1 MQTPTFPAL
10 QNRYKNSAAHGFFA
24 AHHVGEIVRSLFLSS
39 IGWILVAFAVYA
51 VYSLV
56 LGKH

>member
-10 QNRYKNSAAHGFFA
+10 QDRYKNSAANGFLA
-24 AHHVGEIVRSLFLSS
+24 THPIGEVVRSLFLSS

>member
-24 AHHVGEIVRSLFLSS
+24 VHPIGEIVRSLFLSS
-39 IGWILVAFAVYA
+39 IGWIFVAFAVYG
-51 VYSLV
+51 VYSMV
-56 LGKH
+56 LGRH